1 MSLVRNIPDVRR
13 QKLAKK
19 KDILSRMAE
28 NPRGDW
34 RMEDLIKA
42 ADHAGLIVRA
52 PSHGSH
58 YTFASSYLERIETV
72 PHKRPVKPIYVK
84 RFCKFID
91 NHLAAKGANENG

>member
-1 MSLVRNIPDVRR
+1 M
-13 QKLAKK
+13 AKK

-34 RMEDLIKA
+34 RIEDIIKA
-42 ADHAGLIVRA
+42 AKHAELIVRP

-58 YTFASSYLERIETV
+58 YTFASPYLERIETV
-72 PHKRPVKPIYVK
+72 PHKRPIKPIYVK

-91 NHLAAKGANENG
+91 NHLSAKGAIKNG